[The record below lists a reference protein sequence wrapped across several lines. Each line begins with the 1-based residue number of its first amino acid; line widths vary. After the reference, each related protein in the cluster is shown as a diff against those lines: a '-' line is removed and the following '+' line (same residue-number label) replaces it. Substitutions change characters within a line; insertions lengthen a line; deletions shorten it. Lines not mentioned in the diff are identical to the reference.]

1 MRPEAQREDDM
12 RTNEVLIGAGLM
24 LGAYLL
30 GSVPWGI
37 LFTRRLSSVD
47 LMQGG
52 SRNIGAANV
61 ARTAG
66 AKLGALTLAADMLK
80 AALPVWIFFALTDSE
95 TIGRQYW
102 GILVAAAAF
111 FGHLFPVY
119 SGFKFGGKGVATAA
133 GGFLA
138 LAPKALG
145 LAALVYII
153 AVTVF
158 RRASI
163 GSLAASAVLPFAAW
177 MVYRSF
183 AITGWALVAAVFIWM
198 RHRDNIARIIAGV
211 EPEFRFPSRK
221 AR

>member
-1 MRPEAQREDDM
+1 MRPEAKREDDM

-30 GSVPWGI
+30 GSVSWGI

-47 LMQGG
+47 LIQGG

-119 SGFKFGGKGVATAA
+119 KGFKFGGKGVATAA

-145 LAALVYII
+145 LAVLVYII
-153 AVTVF
+153 AVAGF

>member
-1 MRPEAQREDDM
+1 M

-119 SGFKFGGKGVATAA
+119 KGFKFGGKGVATAA

-145 LAALVYII
+145 LAVLVYII
-153 AVTVF
+153 AVAGF

-183 AITGWALVAAVFIWM
+183 AITGWALVAA
-198 RHRDNIARIIAGV
+198 
-211 EPEFRFPSRK
+211 
-221 AR
+221 

>member
-12 RTNEVLIGAGLM
+12 RMNEALIGAGLM

-30 GSVPWGI
+30 GSVSWGI

-95 TIGRQYW
+95 NIGRQYC

-145 LAALVYII
+145 LAVLVYII
-153 AVTVF
+153 AVAGF

-177 MVYRSF
+177 VVYRSF
-183 AITGWALVAAVFIWM
+183 AITGWALVAAAFIWM

-221 AR
+221 DR

>member
-1 MRPEAQREDDM
+1 MRPAVNREGDM
-12 RTNEVLIGAGLM
+12 RTNEVFIGAGLM

-30 GSVPWGI
+30 GSVSWGI
-37 LFTRRLSSVD
+37 VFTRRLSSVD
-47 LMQGG
+47 LRQGG
-52 SRNIGAANV
+52 SRNVGAANV
-61 ARTAG
+61 ARMAG
-66 AKLGALTLAADMLK
+66 IKLGALTLAADMLK
-80 AALPVWIFFALTDSE
+80 AALPVWIFFALTDTE
-95 TIGRQYW
+95 NIGSQYW
-102 GILVAAAAF
+102 GISVAAAAF

-145 LAALVYII
+145 LAVLVYII
-153 AVTVF
+153 AVAGF

-177 MVYRSF
+177 MVYQSF
-183 AITGWALVAAVFIWM
+183 AITGWALIAAAFIWI

-211 EPEFRFPSRK
+211 EPEFRFPRRN